1 MMTRPPIYAMGPTRS
16 SQRLVRA
23 SMKALYGF
31 NKPYDFHKIL
41 PFLAGLFL
49 LLTILVVS
57 GARFAAT
64 RHLSWGALREAYLL
78 YVIGLS
84 LAGML
89 LSIFPRIAWLVL
101 TICFTEFL
109 IGVGGYALTAIHV
122 LPRPLFPP
130 TATANVGQF
139 QYHPLLQVIP
149 TPNYSR
155 LHPFAISHDSNGIRG
170 PERTSTELKQQVVIA
185 TVGSSTTYDVAVPN
199 GQTWSDDLEQQLGRG
214 YAVINHGVPGY
225 SSVENL
231 LQTLFYL
238 DTYGVRPHCAV
249 YLGWNDIRNAHL
261 PNLDPAYANFHLLSQ
276 FDIMN
281 LRKKPLEVSFS
292 PLARVMN
299 RSLQAAFDPVPL
311 APNFLNDPPVP
322 GTDVRLEQIFRRN
335 LEAIAAINRERQII
349 SIFIGQVWSRAKLQ
363 SRERYGFFPLVRDVD
378 IWPLED
384 HFNSIVKSTANSI
397 GVSNFIPP
405 IDQFHDDDF
414 ADRDHFSAKGSA
426 KFALMITP
434 IVKSSCK

>member
-1 MMTRPPIYAMGPTRS
+1 
-16 SQRLVRA
+16 
-23 SMKALYGF
+23 MKALYGF
-31 NKPYDFHKIL
+31 GKPYDFHKIL

-49 LLTILVVS
+49 LLTILAAA

-64 RHLSWGALREAYLL
+64 GYLNWGALRDAYSL
-78 YVIGLS
+78 YLIVLS

-89 LSIFPRIAWLVL
+89 LSIFPRIAWFVL
-101 TICFTEFL
+101 AICFTEFL
-109 IGVGGYALTAIHV
+109 IGVGGYALAAMHV
-122 LPRPLFPP
+122 LPMPLFP
-130 TATANVGQF
+130 ANAGGTQPVGQF

-155 LHPFAISHDSNGIRG
+155 LYPFAISHDSNGIRG
-170 PERTSTELKQQVVIA
+170 PERTSTELKQQVVVA
-185 TVGSSTTYDVAVPN
+185 TLGSSTTYDMAVPN

>member
-1 MMTRPPIYAMGPTRS
+1 
-16 SQRLVRA
+16 
-23 SMKALYGF
+23 MKALYGF
-31 NKPYDFHKIL
+31 SKPYDFHKIL

-49 LLTILVVS
+49 LLTILVAAA
-57 GARFAAT
+57 GRFAAT
-64 RHLSWGALREAYLL
+64 GHWNWGGLREAYLL
-78 YVIGLS
+78 YLIGLS
-84 LAGML
+84 LAGTL
-89 LSIFPRIAWLVL
+89 ISIFPRIAWLVL
-101 TICFTEFL
+101 AICFTEFL
-109 IGVGGYALTAIHV
+109 IGVGSYALIAIHV
-122 LPRPLFPP
+122 LPLPLFPA

-225 SSVENL
+225 TSVENL

-276 FDIMN
+276 LDIMN
-281 LRKKPLEVSFS
+281 VRKKPLEVSFS
-292 PLARVMN
+292 PLARIMN

-322 GTDVRLEQIFRRN
+322 GTDARLEQIFRRN

-349 SIFIGQVWSRAKLQ
+349 SIFVGQVWDRSKLQ
-363 SRERYGFFPLVRDVD
+363 SKERYGFFPLVRDVD
-378 IWPLED
+378 VWPLQD
-384 HFNSIVKSTANSI
+384 HFNAIVKATADSI
-397 GVSNFIPP
+397 GVPNFIPP
-405 IDQFHDDDF
+405 IGEFQDDDF

>member
-1 MMTRPPIYAMGPTRS
+1 
-16 SQRLVRA
+16 
-23 SMKALYGF
+23 MKELYGF
-31 NKPYDFHKIL
+31 GKPYDFHKTL
-41 PFLAGLFL
+41 PFLAGLSL
-49 LLTILVVS
+49 LLTILAAA

-64 RHLSWGALREAYLL
+64 GHWNWGPLREAYLL
-78 YVIGLS
+78 YLIVLS

-101 TICFTEFL
+101 AICFTEFL
-109 IGVGGYALTAIHV
+109 IGVGSYALTAIHV
-122 LPRPLFPP
+122 LPRPLFPA

-155 LHPFAISHDSNGIRG
+155 LHPFPISHNSHGIRG

-185 TVGSSTTYDVAVPN
+185 TVGSSTTYDMGVPN

-225 SSVENL
+225 SSVEHL
-231 LQTLFYL
+231 VQTLFYL

-249 YLGWNDIRNAHL
+249 YLGWNDILNAHV
-261 PNLDPAYANFHLLSQ
+261 PNLDPAYANFHQVSQ
-276 FDIMN
+276 IDSFV
-281 LRKKPLEVSFS
+281 RKKPLEVSFS
-292 PLARVMN
+292 PLARIVN
-299 RSLQAAFDPVPL
+299 RSLEAVFDTVPF

-322 GTDVRLEQIFRRN
+322 GTDVRLEQMFRRN
-335 LEAIAAINRERQII
+335 LEAIAAINKERNIV
-349 SIFIGQVWSRAKLQ
+349 SIFVGQVLNRARLQ
-363 SRERYGFFPLVRDVD
+363 SKERNGFNPLIRDVD
-378 IWPLED
+378 VWPLQD
-384 HFNSIVKSTANSI
+384 RFNSIVKATADSI
-397 GVSNFIPP
+397 GVSNFISP
-405 IDQFHDDDF
+405 IDEFQDDDF
-414 ADRDHFSAKGSA
+414 VDTNHFSAKGSA

>member
-1 MMTRPPIYAMGPTRS
+1 
-16 SQRLVRA
+16 
-23 SMKALYGF
+23 
-31 NKPYDFHKIL
+31 L
-41 PFLAGLFL
+41 PL
-49 LLTILVVS
+49 
-57 GARFAAT
+57 
-64 RHLSWGALREAYLL
+64 
-78 YVIGLS
+78 
-84 LAGML
+84 
-89 LSIFPRIAWLVL
+89 
-101 TICFTEFL
+101 
-109 IGVGGYALTAIHV
+109 
-122 LPRPLFPP
+122 PLFPA

-225 SSVENL
+225 TSVENL

-249 YLGWNDIRNAHL
+249 YLGWNDIINAHL
-261 PNLDPAYANFHLLSQ
+261 PNLDPAYANFHLLNQ

-281 LRKKPLEVSFS
+281 VRKKPLEVSFS
-292 PLARVMN
+292 PLARIMN

-322 GTDVRLEQIFRRN
+322 GTDARLEQIFRRN

-349 SIFIGQVWSRAKLQ
+349 SIFVGQVWNRAKLQ
-363 SRERYGFFPLVRDVD
+363 SKERYGFFPLVRDVD
-378 IWPLED
+378 VWPLED
-384 HFNSIVKSTANSI
+384 HFNAIVKATADSI
-397 GVSNFIPP
+397 GVPNFIPP
-405 IDQFHDDDF
+405 IDEFQDNDF
-414 ADRDHFSAKGSA
+414 ADRDHFSAKGAA

>member
-1 MMTRPPIYAMGPTRS
+1 
-16 SQRLVRA
+16 
-23 SMKALYGF
+23 MKALYGF
-31 NKPYDFHKIL
+31 GKPYDFHKIL

-49 LLTILVVS
+49 LLTILAAA

-64 RHLSWGALREAYLL
+64 GHWNWGALREAYLL
-78 YVIGLS
+78 YLVGLS

-101 TICFTEFL
+101 AICFTEFL
-109 IGVGGYALTAIHV
+109 IGVGSYALAAIHV
-122 LPRPLFPP
+122 LPMPLFP
-130 TATANVGQF
+130 ATAAATLNGQF

-155 LHPFAISHDSNGIRG
+155 LHPFPISHDSNGIRG

-225 SSVENL
+225 STVENL

-281 LRKKPLEVSFS
+281 VRKKPLEVSFS
-292 PLARVMN
+292 PLARIMN

-322 GTDVRLEQIFRRN
+322 GTDVRLEQMFRRN

-349 SIFIGQVWSRAKLQ
+349 SIFVGQVWNRAKLQ
-363 SRERYGFFPLVRDVD
+363 SKERYGFFPLVRDVD
-378 IWPLED
+378 VWPLQD
-384 HFNSIVKSTANSI
+384 HFNGILRETADSI

-405 IDQFHDDDF
+405 IDEFQGDDF

>member
-1 MMTRPPIYAMGPTRS
+1 
-16 SQRLVRA
+16 
-23 SMKALYGF
+23 MKALYGF
-31 NKPYDFHKIL
+31 DKPYDFHKIL

-49 LLTILVVS
+49 LLTILAAA

-64 RHLSWGALREAYLL
+64 GHWNWGALREAYLL
-78 YVIGLS
+78 YLIGLS

-101 TICFTEFL
+101 AICFTEFL
-109 IGVGGYALTAIHV
+109 IGVGSYALTAIHV

-185 TVGSSTTYDVAVPN
+185 TVGSSTTYDMAVPN

-225 SSVENL
+225 STVEHL
-231 LQTLFYL
+231 VQTLFYL

-249 YLGWNDIRNAHL
+249 YLGWNDILNAHL
-261 PNLDPAYANFHLLSQ
+261 PNLDPAYANFHQVSQ
-276 FDIMN
+276 IDSFV
-281 LRKKPLEVSFS
+281 RKKPFEVSFS
-292 PLARVMN
+292 PLARMVI
-299 RSLQAAFDPVPL
+299 RSLEAAFDTVPF
-311 APNFLNDPPVP
+311 APNLPNDPPVP
-322 GTDVRLEQIFRRN
+322 GTDVWLEQMFRRN
-335 LEAIAAINRERQII
+335 LEAIAAINKERSIV
-349 SIFIGQVWSRAKLQ
+349 SIFVGQVLNRARLQ
-363 SRERYGFFPLVRDVD
+363 SKERNGFNPLIRDVD
-378 IWPLED
+378 VWPLQD
-384 HFNSIVKSTANSI
+384 RFNSIVKATADSI

-405 IDQFHDDDF
+405 IDEFQDDDF
-414 ADRDHFSAKGSA
+414 VDTNHFSAKGSA

>member
-1 MMTRPPIYAMGPTRS
+1 
-16 SQRLVRA
+16 
-23 SMKALYGF
+23 MKALYGF
-31 NKPYDFHKIL
+31 AKPYDFHKIL

-49 LLTILVVS
+49 LLIILAAAGVQ
-57 GARFAAT
+57 FAAT
-64 RHLSWGALREAYLL
+64 GRLKWGALRDAYIL
-78 YVIGLS
+78 YLIGLS
-84 LAGML
+84 LTGTL
-89 LSIFPRIAWLVL
+89 LSIFPRIAWLVHA
-101 TICFTEFL
+101 ICFTELLF
-109 IGVGGYALTAIHV
+109 GVGSYALTAIHV
-122 LPRPLFPP
+122 LPMPLFPA

-155 LHPFAISHDSNGIRG
+155 LHPFPISHDSNGIRG
-170 PERTSTELKQQVVIA
+170 PERTSTELKQEVVVA

-231 LQTLFYL
+231 VQTLFYM

-276 FDIMN
+276 IDSMA
-281 LRKKPLEVSFS
+281 LRKNPLEVSFS
-292 PLARVMN
+292 PLTRIVN
-299 RSLQAAFDPVPL
+299 RSLQAAFDTVPF

-322 GTDVRLEQIFRRN
+322 GTDVRLERIFRRN

-349 SIFIGQVWSRAKLQ
+349 SIFVGQVLNRAQLQ
-363 SRERYGFFPLVRDVD
+363 SKEGYGFNPLVRDVD
-378 IWPLED
+378 VWPLQD
-384 HFNSIVKSTANSI
+384 HFNAIVKATADSV
-397 GVSNFIPP
+397 GVPNFIPP
-405 IDQFHDDDF
+405 IDEFQDDDF
-414 ADRDHFSAKGSA
+414 ADKGHFSAKGAA

>member
-1 MMTRPPIYAMGPTRS
+1 
-16 SQRLVRA
+16 
-23 SMKALYGF
+23 MKALYGF
-31 NKPYDFHKIL
+31 GKPYDFHKIL

-49 LLTILVVS
+49 LLTILAAA

-64 RHLSWGALREAYLL
+64 GHLNWGALREAYLL
-78 YVIGLS
+78 YLIGLS
-84 LAGML
+84 LAGTL
-89 LSIFPRIAWLVL
+89 ISIFPRIAWLVL
-101 TICFTEFL
+101 LICFTELL
-109 IGVGGYALTAIHV
+109 IGIGSYALTAIHV
-122 LPRPLFPP
+122 LPLPLFPA
-130 TATANVGQF
+130 TATPPANVGQF
-139 QYHPLLQVIP
+139 QYHPLLQAIP

-170 PERTSTELKQQVVIA
+170 PERTSTELKQQVVVA
-185 TVGSSTTYDVAVPN
+185 TVGSSTTYDPAVPN

-225 SSVENL
+225 TSVENL

-249 YLGWNDIRNAHL
+249 YLGWNDIINAHL
-261 PNLDPAYANFHLLSQ
+261 PNLDPAYANFHRLNQ
-276 FDIMN
+276 IDIMN
-281 LRKKPLEVSFS
+281 VRKKPLEVSFS
-292 PLARVMN
+292 PLARIVN
-299 RSLQAAFDPVPL
+299 RTLQADFDTVPF

-349 SIFIGQVWSRAKLQ
+349 SIFVGQVWSRAKLQ
-363 SRERYGFFPLVRDVD
+363 SKERYGFFPLVRDVD
-378 IWPLED
+378 VWPLQD
-384 HFNSIVKSTANSI
+384 HFNAIVKATADSI
-397 GVSNFIPP
+397 GISNFIPP
-405 IDQFHDDDF
+405 IDEFQDDDF
-414 ADRDHFSAKGSA
+414 ADRDHFSAKGAA

>member
-1 MMTRPPIYAMGPTRS
+1 
-16 SQRLVRA
+16 
-23 SMKALYGF
+23 MKALYGF
-31 NKPYDFHKIL
+31 GKPYDFHKVL

-49 LLTILVVS
+49 LLTILAAAV
-57 GARFAAT
+57 ARFAAT
-64 RHLSWGALREAYLL
+64 GHWNWGALREAYLL
-78 YVIGLS
+78 YLVGLS

-101 TICFTEFL
+101 AICFTEFL
-109 IGVGGYALTAIHV
+109 IGIGSYALTAIHV
-122 LPRPLFPP
+122 LPLPLPLFPA

-225 SSVENL
+225 TSVENL

-276 FDIMN
+276 LDIMN
-281 LRKKPLEVSFS
+281 VRKKPLEVSFS
-292 PLARVMN
+292 PLARIMN

-322 GTDVRLEQIFRRN
+322 GTDARLEQIFRRN

-349 SIFIGQVWSRAKLQ
+349 SIFVGQVWDRSKLQ
-363 SRERYGFFPLVRDVD
+363 SKERYGFFPLVRDVD
-378 IWPLED
+378 VWPLQD
-384 HFNSIVKSTANSI
+384 HFNAIVKATADSI
-397 GVSNFIPP
+397 GVPNFIPP
-405 IDQFHDDDF
+405 IDEFQDNDF
-414 ADRDHFSAKGSA
+414 ADRDHFSAKGAA

>member
-1 MMTRPPIYAMGPTRS
+1 
-16 SQRLVRA
+16 
-23 SMKALYGF
+23 MKALYGF
-31 NKPYDFHKIL
+31 GKPYDFRKIL

-49 LLTILVVS
+49 LLTILAAA

-64 RHLSWGALREAYLL
+64 GYLNWGALRDAYSL
-78 YVIGLS
+78 YLIVLS

-89 LSIFPRIAWLVL
+89 LSIFPRIAWFVL
-101 TICFTEFL
+101 AICFTEFL
-109 IGVGGYALTAIHV
+109 IGVGGYALAAIHV
-122 LPRPLFPP
+122 LPMPLFP
-130 TATANVGQF
+130 ATAAGTAPVGQF

-185 TVGSSTTYDVAVPN
+185 TVGSSTTYDMGVPN
-199 GQTWSDDLEQQLGRG
+199 GQTWSDNLEQQLGRG

-225 SSVENL
+225 SSVEHL

-249 YLGWNDIRNAHL
+249 YLGWNDILNAHV
-261 PNLDPAYANFHLLSQ
+261 PNLDPAYANFHQVSQ
-276 FDIMN
+276 IDSFV
-281 LRKKPLEVSFS
+281 RKKPLEVSFS
-292 PLARVMN
+292 PLARIVN
-299 RSLQAAFDPVPL
+299 RSLEAVFDTVPF

-322 GTDVRLEQIFRRN
+322 GTDVRLEQMFRRN
-335 LEAIAAINRERQII
+335 LEAIAAINKERNIV
-349 SIFIGQVWSRAKLQ
+349 SIFVGQVLNRARLQ
-363 SRERYGFFPLVRDVD
+363 SKERNGFNPLIRDVD
-378 IWPLED
+378 VWPLQD
-384 HFNSIVKSTANSI
+384 RFNSIVKATADSI

-405 IDQFHDDDF
+405 IDEFQDDDF
-414 ADRDHFSAKGSA
+414 VDRGHFSATGAA

>member
-1 MMTRPPIYAMGPTRS
+1 
-16 SQRLVRA
+16 
-23 SMKALYGF
+23 MKALYGF
-31 NKPYDFHKIL
+31 SKPYDFHKIL

-49 LLTILVVS
+49 LLTILVAAA
-57 GARFAAT
+57 GRFAAT
-64 RHLSWGALREAYLL
+64 GHWNWGGLREAYLL
-78 YVIGLS
+78 YLIGLS
-84 LAGML
+84 LAGTL
-89 LSIFPRIAWLVL
+89 ISIFPRIAWLVL
-101 TICFTEFL
+101 AICFTEFL
-109 IGVGGYALTAIHV
+109 IGVGSYALIAIHV
-122 LPRPLFPP
+122 LPLPLFPA

-214 YAVINHGVPGY
+214 YALINHGVPGY
-225 SSVENL
+225 TSVENL

-276 FDIMN
+276 LDIMN
-281 LRKKPLEVSFS
+281 VRKKPLEVSFS
-292 PLARVMN
+292 PLARIMN

-322 GTDVRLEQIFRRN
+322 GTDARLEQIFRRN

-349 SIFIGQVWSRAKLQ
+349 SIFVGQVWDRSKLQ
-363 SRERYGFFPLVRDVD
+363 SKERYGFFPLVRDVD
-378 IWPLED
+378 VWPLQD
-384 HFNSIVKSTANSI
+384 HFNAIVKATADSI
-397 GVSNFIPP
+397 GVPNFIPP
-405 IDQFHDDDF
+405 IGEFQDDDF